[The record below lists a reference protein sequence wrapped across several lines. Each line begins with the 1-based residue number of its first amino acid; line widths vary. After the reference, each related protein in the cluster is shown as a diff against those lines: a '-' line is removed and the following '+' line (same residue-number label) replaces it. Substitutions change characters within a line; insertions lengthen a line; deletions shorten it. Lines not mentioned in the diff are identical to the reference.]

1 MKIKIGKET
10 MKKVKL
16 ILKELSKS
24 RTEANAKIKIEVKG
38 DDSRVRGNG
47 NILGML
53 VAFSSLIKTIR
64 RLMEKDGT
72 NRETIEIL
80 LENYLKTEMED
91 IDE

>member
-1 MKIKIGKET
+1 
-10 MKKVKL
+10 
-16 ILKELSKS
+16 
-24 RTEANAKIKIEVKG
+24 
-38 DDSRVRGNG
+38 
-47 NILGML
+47 ML

-80 LENYLKTEMED
+80 LENYLKIEMED

>member
-38 DDSRVRGNG
+38 DDSRVRGDG

>member
-24 RTEANAKIKIEVKG
+24 RTEANAKIEIEVKG
-38 DDSRVRGNG
+38 DNSRVRGDG

>member
-24 RTEANAKIKIEVKG
+24 RTEANAKIEIEVKG
-38 DDSRVRGNG
+38 DDSRVRGDG

>member
-16 ILKELSKS
+16 ILKELSKL
-24 RTEANAKIKIEVKG
+24 RTEANAKIEIEVKG
-38 DDSRVRGNG
+38 DDSIVRGDG

>member
-72 NRETIEIL
+72 NREIIEIL

>member
-24 RTEANAKIKIEVKG
+24 ITEANAKIKIEVKG

-47 NILGML
+47 NILGIL

>member
-24 RTEANAKIKIEVKG
+24 RTEANAKIKIAVKG
-38 DDSRVRGNG
+38 DDSRVRGDG

>member
-16 ILKELSKS
+16 ILEELSKS

-38 DDSRVRGNG
+38 DDSRVRGDG

>member
-1 MKIKIGKET
+1 

-38 DDSRVRGNG
+38 DDSRVRGDG

-80 LENYLKTEMED
+80 LENYLKIEMED

>member
-38 DDSRVRGNG
+38 DDSRVRGDG

-80 LENYLKTEMED
+80 LENYLKIEMED

>member
-10 MKKVKL
+10 MKKLKL

-38 DDSRVRGNG
+38 DDSRVRGDG

-80 LENYLKTEMED
+80 LENYLKIEMED

>member
-1 MKIKIGKET
+1 MRIKIGKET

-16 ILKELSKS
+16 ILEELSKS

-38 DDSRVRGNG
+38 DDSRVRGDG

>member
-38 DDSRVRGNG
+38 DNSRVRGDG

>member
-16 ILKELSKS
+16 ILEKLSKS

-38 DDSRVRGNG
+38 DDSRVRGDG

>member
-38 DDSRVRGNG
+38 DDSRVRGDG

-64 RLMEKDGT
+64 RLMEKNGT

-80 LENYLKTEMED
+80 LENYLKIEMED

>member
-16 ILKELSKS
+16 ILEKLSKS

-38 DDSRVRGNG
+38 DDSRVRGDG

-72 NRETIEIL
+72 NREIIEIL

>member
-38 DDSRVRGNG
+38 DDSRVG
-47 NILGML
+47 
-53 VAFSSLIKTIR
+53 VT
-64 RLMEKDGT
+64 
-72 NRETIEIL
+72 EIF
-80 LENYLKTEMED
+80 
-91 IDE
+91 

>member
-38 DDSRVRGNG
+38 DNSRVRGDG

-64 RLMEKDGT
+64 QLMEKDGT

>member
-38 DDSRVRGNG
+38 DDSRVRGDG

-64 RLMEKDGT
+64 QLMEKDGT

>member
-53 VAFSSLIKTIR
+53 VAFSLLIKTIR

>member
-24 RTEANAKIKIEVKG
+24 ITEANAKIKIEVKG